1 MNLRKLAQGK
11 ECQMRYPGVCNGN
24 PATTV
29 LGHIRMAG
37 ITGTGLKAPDL
48 LGAWLCSDCHDL
60 TDGRVHLSGDQSER
74 IRLSFFEA
82 VVRTQYELIKMG
94 AVK

>member
-1 MNLRKLAQGK
+1 MNLRKLAEGK
-11 ECQMRYPGVCNGN
+11 ECQMRYPNVCNGN

-29 LGHIRMAG
+29 LAHIRMAG

-48 LGAWLCSDCHDL
+48 LGAWLCSSCHDL
-60 TDGRVHLSGDQSER
+60 TDGRTHLSGDGAER
-74 IRLSFFEA
+74 VRLSFFEA
-82 VVRTQYELIKMG
+82 VMRTQYQLLKMG